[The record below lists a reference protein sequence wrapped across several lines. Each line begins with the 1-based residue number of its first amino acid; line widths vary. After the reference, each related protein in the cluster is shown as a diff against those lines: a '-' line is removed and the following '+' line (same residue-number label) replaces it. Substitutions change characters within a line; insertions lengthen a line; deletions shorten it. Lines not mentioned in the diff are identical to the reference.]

1 MFKIKIKKRTKNY
14 DNMGMISTMATMK
27 MDNFGEHKQVY
38 IKYGVHDCKFV

>member
-14 DNMGMISTMATMK
+14 DNMGIISTMATMK

-38 IKYGVHDCKFV
+38 IKDGGNNCKYV